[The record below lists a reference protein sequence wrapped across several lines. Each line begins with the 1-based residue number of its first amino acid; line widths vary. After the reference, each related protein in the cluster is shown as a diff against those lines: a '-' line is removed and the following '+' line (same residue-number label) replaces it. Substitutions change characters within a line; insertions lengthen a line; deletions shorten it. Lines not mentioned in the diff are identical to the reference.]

1 MLREQTKCRMPFI
14 IHYLKAS
21 QIGGKWVFT
30 YAHSCQTNS
39 SGKMHTESHTFRNDK
54 HQIQN
59 YDCFREK
66 RRRKEWG
73 TVFYVSRVNFDC
85 MQMAEAEG
93 SCLTSSISNSNRVTH
108 CSVQFRYC
116 LPKDRIRLHRIKVQS
131 CKTTHHPPL
140 QKSVPSLGCYLCFWS
155 IKTGGSTTPLKSGCN
170 RKIRLLPALLTNWL

>member
-1 MLREQTKCRMPFI
+1 VENGYSHMHTR
-14 IHYLKAS
+14 A
-21 QIGGKWVFT
+21 
-30 YAHSCQTNS
+30 QTNS
-39 SGKMHTESHTFRNDK
+39 SGKMHTELYTFRNDK

-131 CKTTHHPPL
+131 CKTTHHPPTSEISPKPGL
-140 QKSVPSLGCYLCFWS
+140 LSLLLIYKDWRFHH
-155 IKTGGSTTPLKSGCN
+155 PPQ
-170 RKIRLLPALLTNWL
+170 IRMQPKD